1 MRVALIDSSVLAAW
15 ILPDEEAHDAATRLM
30 VSIANGEI
38 EPVFAALL
46 RFELRNGLVRAARR
60 GRIGWD
66 DLPALLDIVDA
77 LEASTVPLSASD
89 DPILALAQ
97 AHQLGWGDAHWVEIA
112 SRLDLPLITA
122 DLKLVRSVPDLVAI
136 VVDVREAAA

>member
-15 ILPDEEAHDAATRLM
+15 ILPDEEAHDAAARLM
-30 VSIANGEI
+30 VSIASGEI
-38 EPVFAALL
+38 EPVFAAHL
-46 RFELRNGLVRAARR
+46 RFELRSGLVRAARR

-66 DLPALLDIVDA
+66 DLPAVLDIIDA
-77 LEASTVPLSASD
+77 LEASTVALSTSD
-89 DPILALAQ
+89 APFLALVH

-122 DLKLVRSVPDLVAI
+122 DLKLIRSVPDEVAI
-136 VVDVREAAA
+136 VVDVREAVA